1 MYIDNKPE
9 EEHLSTMKLEK
20 CLVIFLLNC
29 INSEKL
35 RETKGENYGYYSKL
49 AMSDNYAYNN
59 KV

>member
-29 INSEKL
+29 IYSEKL
-35 RETKGENYGYYSKL
+35 RVQNVKIPDIIQS
-49 AMSDNYAYNN
+49 
-59 KV
+59 